1 MSTNTPSNAENKSPF
16 SSSRNINSVFL
27 SSFANN
33 FQSQARPANPM
44 APVQSSRHIE
54 SAFKRESEQRKERL
68 SYTGRNPRKRSQT
81 PRGKGEQI
89 YDFGKSP
96 AKGGR
101 IRRTFQGTSTL

>member
-1 MSTNTPSNAENKSPF
+1 
-16 SSSRNINSVFL
+16 
-27 SSFANN
+27 
-33 FQSQARPANPM
+33 M

-68 SYTGRNPRKRSQT
+68 SFTSRNPRKRSQT

-96 AKGGR
+96 AKGRR
-101 IRRTFQGTSTL
+101 IRRTFQGTSSLKNRGLYGNLKGMMMYGQTRPKGFKKFSVNHLQKH